1 MYKYEFRSLKLV
13 ELNPLVKKIWTVSVS
28 IVVLLIGMLF
38 LPWQQ
43 TVKGEGVLEAL
54 DPTQRDYIMLATF
67 DGFMDE
73 IYVQE
78 NQFVKKGEKLYTMVD
93 LDAEYENKLKVI
105 QSGSQRQYENTQQQI
120 ENSKEKYKNLQEYF
134 KTGIAIYV
142 QKEHQTVKKIQTLSF
157 KKISLEKNEEIE
169 KSNFQRIS
177 SLYQDGIESKR
188 DFETAENRYITAK
201 AELEKIVLDI
211 EIEKHALSILE
222 SEKSNFI
229 NETNNKLKVLQNAL
243 LSSQNSL
250 QSFQKE
256 VQTNARETASYET
269 RVVVAQ
275 KDGYVVKILQND
287 KHKLIKKGENVMHF
301 SPLVE
306 TKMILLKVSD
316 FNMPLIKEGITVRIV
331 YYGWPALQVSGW
343 PKIKFGTFG
352 GVIHKVENTSHEKGF
367 FYAQVLEDPKEPW
380 PKGENLR
387 IGTQATVWA
396 KLDTVPIWYQLW
408 RLMNAVPPQ
417 MVTPALEKNK

>member
-1 MYKYEFRSLKLV
+1 
-13 ELNPLVKKIWTVSVS
+13 
-28 IVVLLIGMLF
+28 MLF

-43 TVKGEGVLEAL
+43 TVKGEGVLQAL
-54 DPTQRDYIMLATF
+54 DPTQRDYTMLATF
-67 DGFMDE
+67 DGFIDE

-78 NQFVKKGEKLYTMVD
+78 NQFVKKGEKLYAMVD
-93 LDAEYENKLKVI
+93 LDAKYENKLKII
-105 QSGSQRQYENTQQQI
+105 QGGSQAQYENALQQI
-120 ENSKEKYKNLQEYF
+120 KNFEEKYTNLQEYF
-134 KTGIAIYV
+134 KTGVEIYV
-142 QKEHQTVKKIQTLSF
+142 QKERQTLKKIQTLEL
-157 KKISLEKNEEIE
+157 KQISLEKNKEIE
-169 KSNFQRIS
+169 QSNFQRINA
-177 SLYQDGIESKR
+177 LYKDGIESKR
-188 DFETAENRYITAK
+188 DFETAENRYIKAK
-201 AELEKIVLDI
+201 TEFEKIAVDI
-211 EIEKHALSILE
+211 EIEKHSLRILE
-222 SEKSNFI
+222 NEKSNFSY
-229 NETNNKLKVLQNAL
+229 ETNNKLKVLQNSL
-243 LSSQNSL
+243 LSSQNTL
-250 QSFQKE
+250 QSFQKD
-256 VQTNARETASYET
+256 VQTNARDTARYET

-287 KHKLIKKGENVMHF
+287 KHKLIKKGEKVIHF
-301 SPLVE
+301 SPLVS

-316 FNMPLIKEGITVRIV
+316 FNMPLVKEGIAVRIM

-408 RLMNAVPPQ
+408 RLMNALPPQ
-417 MVTPALEKNK
+417 MVTPVLERKK